1 MATQTGTLED
11 FLRNNLASRMM
22 LSEGQDPLLL
32 GGALT
37 SSPDL
42 VARETA
48 RTGQTPE
55 QLAKAFGWA
64 GPGMTAGPG
73 QTSFD
78 AAGNVTSPISENSDP
93 WYVSMLPA
101 AGAAGVGALS
111 GGFGLSDL
119 WKGATGATSSGGA
132 APVNGS
138 LPFGESA
145 VLAGETG
152 AVGASGFS
160 MPPAVPETSQQLA
173 EWGMKEVSPGN
184 WSMPDMPTPVP
195 TSLLTQAAN
204 ALKAGGSASTI
215 ASALGLSEGAVSL
228 LGKLGATA
236 LGVIGS
242 NQQAN
247 SLQDLAAKYQ
257 EYGAPS
263 RARFEA
269 SMTPGFDP
277 TSIPGYSGA
286 VDTASK
292 GLLARLS
299 ATGGNPYGNPGG
311 LIEANKQIIS
321 GTAMPAVNEYQ
332 RLNANTG
339 FGSSMNAALNLGTGA
354 ITADRGITTAL
365 ASGLGDITAPD
376 NSLEALYKKMQQTGG
391 YKYDPMTGK
400 SLV

>member
-32 GGALT
+32 GGAFT

-55 QLAKAFGWA
+55 QLAKGFGWA

-78 AAGNVTSPISENSDP
+78 ASGNVTSPFSDNKDSIG
-93 WYVSMLPA
+93 WLP
-101 AGAAGVGALS
+101 GLLAAGVGLGAATGFGGALGS
-111 GGFGLSDL
+111 AAGAGGFGAAEEAAMLGGGL
-119 WKGATGATSSGGA
+119 GSSAPIAPGA
-132 APVNGS
+132 A
-138 LPFGESA
+138 A
-145 VLAGETG
+145 
-152 AVGASGFS
+152 GFS
-160 MPPAVPETSQQLA
+160 MPPAVPESAQQLA
-173 EWGMKEVSPGN
+173 DWGLKETSPGN
-184 WSMPDMPTPVP
+184 WAMPAEKAA
-195 TSLLTQAAN
+195 SLLPTLTEKLGTTGAQSVLSKLVSGA
-204 ALKAGGSASTI
+204 ASTSDI
-215 ASALGLSEGAVSL
+215 TSL

-236 LGVIGS
+236 LGVLGS

-247 SLQDLAAKYQ
+247 SLQSLAAKYQ

-263 RARFEA
+263 RARYEA

-311 LIEANKQIIS
+311 LIEANKSIIS
-321 GTAMPAVNEYQ
+321 GTAMPAVQEYQ

-339 FGSSMNAALNLGTGA
+339 FGSSMNAALGLQTGG